1 MKKVMDM
8 EKTVTI
14 HINGCTVPV
23 PAEDEK
29 IYRDALA
36 DKWIDGCH
44 VYVKDQE
51 VVVELSDS
59 IKKGGMSLE
68 TMRDLL
74 IEQNNKIFALAG
86 RYTRDYNVNDS
97 LFVYDKQR
105 KVIHAEEDR
114 TPLPVFEALVRLC
127 STDKWKNKHNRDVLH
142 NMFPSLTLF
151 QFGIVVMLFTNEC
164 EDGKLWEYRGFLE
177 EFGVDLTDDEKNMDI
192 EDLKGRGI
200 LLGKY
205 WDGADGPLEYLR
217 LNSRYELFIQEAGI
231 HRVVRGDNPFG
242 LIEE

>member
-1 MKKVMDM
+1 M

-231 HRVVRGDNPFG
+231 HRIVRGDNPFG

>member
-1 MKKVMDM
+1 MKQVMDM

-231 HRVVRGDNPFG
+231 HRIVRGDNPFG

>member
-1 MKKVMDM
+1 MDM

-231 HRVVRGDNPFG
+231 HRIVRGDNPFG

>member
-1 MKKVMDM
+1 M

>member
-1 MKKVMDM
+1 MDM
-8 EKTVTI
+8 EKIATI
-14 HINGCTVPV
+14 HINGCTVTV

-36 DKWIDGCH
+36 DKWIDGCR

-51 VVVELSDS
+51 VVVDMSDK
-59 IKKGGMSLE
+59 IKKEGMSVE
-68 TMRDLL
+68 TLRDLL
-74 IEQNNKIFALAG
+74 IEQNNKTFALAG

-97 LFVYDKQR
+97 LFVYDEQR

-231 HRVVRGDNPFG
+231 HRIVRGDNPFG

>member
-1 MKKVMDM
+1 MDM

-14 HINGCTVPV
+14 HINGCTVTV

-36 DKWIDGCH
+36 DKWIDGCRI
-44 VYVKDQE
+44 YVKDQK
-51 VVVELSDS
+51 VVTDISEK
-59 IKKGGMSLE
+59 IKKEGMSLE

-97 LFVYDKQR
+97 LFVYDEQR

-142 NMFPSLTLF
+142 HMFPSLTLF

-164 EDGKLWEYRGFLE
+164 EDGKLWEYREFLE
-177 EFGVDLTDDEKNMDI
+177 EFGVDLTDDEKNRDI
-192 EDLKGRGI
+192 EDLKRRGI

-205 WDGADGPLEYLR
+205 RDGANRPLEYLR

-231 HRVVRGDNPFG
+231 HRIVREDNPFG